1 MHRFSEYSGMS
12 MTMYQFYLQHAVLV
26 CYKVLAIHILL
37 VFPNAVEKEDSIQA
51 SGKFQ
56 LAPLFFC
63 DLIRQW

>member
-12 MTMYQFYLQHAVLV
+12 MTMYHFYLQHAVLV
-26 CYKVLAIHILL
+26 CYEVLAIHILL

-56 LAPLFFC
+56 LAPLFF
-63 DLIRQW
+63 

>member
-26 CYKVLAIHILL
+26 CYEVLAIHILL
-37 VFPNAVEKEDSIQA
+37 VFPNAVGKEDSIHA

-56 LAPLFFC
+56 
-63 DLIRQW
+63 